1 MRRLVTYYRDA
12 QQNATRRAEKEKL
25 LTRFSSA
32 VDASGCMENIGNGL
46 GRLKRRRAVGRD
58 CILIERGTRGLIV
71 HGLLSLS
78 PPAVMVDW
86 GLFPRYRPSL
96 TLSSSTNFSSLRV
109 EEGGDGPKLFRIRG
123 AVTWLTGRLRSR
135 YLLLQER
142 EQREFFFPFAFP
154 SHPEGEKE
162 RKGNKKKTS
171 WLLGSFRF
179 GFPPF
184 FLLLLRECVSYPGN
198 PADPSSL
205 SFLSPFPLFA
215 YCWYVSLMCSVRV
228 YSARPQAAVTTQA
241 ENFSF
246 WLLPFLLSDYLMP
259 LLFIYIYIYIKHVG
273 LHVSYSHFQKEEGR
287 GEGPRPESSLSDAR
301 SPRFPLC
308 VCSLFVHVCAVRFRA
323 HKSSVNGS
331 TALLWQQQQNT
342 KRKMK

>member
-78 PPAVMVDW
+78 LPAVMVDW

-142 EQREFFFPFAFP
+142 AERIFFPLCF
-154 SHPEGEKE
+154 SVSSGRRE
-162 RKGNKKKTS
+162 RTEREQKKTS

-184 FLLLLRECVSYPGN
+184 FFFFCVNVCLIPAILPILLRCLFSLLFR
-198 PADPSSL
+198 SSL
-205 SFLSPFPLFA
+205 TVGTYLL
-215 YCWYVSLMCSVRV
+215 C
-228 YSARPQAAVTTQA
+228 AV
-241 ENFSF
+241 
-246 WLLPFLLSDYLMP
+246 
-259 LLFIYIYIYIKHVG
+259 
-273 LHVSYSHFQKEEGR
+273 
-287 GEGPRPESSLSDAR
+287 
-301 SPRFPLC
+301 C
-308 VCSLFVHVCAVRFRA
+308 VCIPL
-323 HKSSVNGS
+323 G
-331 TALLWQQQQNT
+331 
-342 KRKMK
+342 RKPQ

>member
-78 PPAVMVDW
+78 LPAVMVDW

-142 EQREFFFPFAFP
+142 AERIFFPLCF
-154 SHPEGEKE
+154 SVSSGRRE
-162 RKGNKKKTS
+162 RTEREQKKNILAPRLFQIWVS
-171 WLLGSFRF
+171 
-179 GFPPF
+179 PF

-259 LLFIYIYIYIKHVG
+259 LLFIYIYI
-273 LHVSYSHFQKEEGR
+273 
-287 GEGPRPESSLSDAR
+287 
-301 SPRFPLC
+301 
-308 VCSLFVHVCAVRFRA
+308 
-323 HKSSVNGS
+323 
-331 TALLWQQQQNT
+331 
-342 KRKMK
+342 

>member
-1 MRRLVTYYRDA
+1 MT
-12 QQNATRRAEKEKL
+12 
-25 LTRFSSA
+25 
-32 VDASGCMENIGNGL
+32 
-46 GRLKRRRAVGRD
+46 
-58 CILIERGTRGLIV
+58 
-71 HGLLSLS
+71 
-78 PPAVMVDW
+78 
-86 GLFPRYRPSL
+86 
-96 TLSSSTNFSSLRV
+96 
-109 EEGGDGPKLFRIRG
+109 DGPTAKQISTITRESRENFFSPLLFRLIR
-123 AVTWLTGRLRSR
+123 
-135 YLLLQER
+135 
-142 EQREFFFPFAFP
+142 
-154 SHPEGEKE
+154 KE
-162 RKGNKKKTS
+162 RKNGKGTKKNILAPRLFQIWVS
-171 WLLGSFRF
+171 
-179 GFPPF
+179 PF

-331 TALLWQQQQNT
+331 TALL
-342 KRKMK
+342 

>member
-78 PPAVMVDW
+78 LLAVMVDW

-123 AVTWLTGRLRSR
+123 AVT
-135 YLLLQER
+135 
-142 EQREFFFPFAFP
+142 
-154 SHPEGEKE
+154 
-162 RKGNKKKTS
+162 
-171 WLLGSFRF
+171 
-179 GFPPF
+179 
-184 FLLLLRECVSYPGN
+184 
-198 PADPSSL
+198 
-205 SFLSPFPLFA
+205 
-215 YCWYVSLMCSVRV
+215 
-228 YSARPQAAVTTQA
+228 
-241 ENFSF
+241 
-246 WLLPFLLSDYLMP
+246 
-259 LLFIYIYIYIKHVG
+259 
-273 LHVSYSHFQKEEGR
+273 
-287 GEGPRPESSLSDAR
+287 
-301 SPRFPLC
+301 
-308 VCSLFVHVCAVRFRA
+308 
-323 HKSSVNGS
+323 
-331 TALLWQQQQNT
+331 
-342 KRKMK
+342 